1 MKIII
6 IILAIFSLPSVELGH
21 LESKYYEYHNIILG
35 NRLSR
40 RLLVV
45 SGITANANPPIP
57 TLRKEGRKEEH
68 IFLVVSYYARAHPF
82 PSHPP
87 LLPSFSFIPAATAT
101 DHHPATKCHTWPPPF
116 SDSHILISEG
126 SAPSFPYEP

>member
-68 IFLVVSYYARAHPF
+68 IFLVVSYYAHPF
-82 PSHPP
+82 PLRPTDRPTAIFFFFFLFFHPRP
-87 LLPSFSFIPAATAT
+87 PTDRPTTGRTINVTLHRFFSPTPQF
-101 DHHPATKCHTWPPPF
+101 
-116 SDSHILISEG
+116 
-126 SAPSFPYEP
+126 